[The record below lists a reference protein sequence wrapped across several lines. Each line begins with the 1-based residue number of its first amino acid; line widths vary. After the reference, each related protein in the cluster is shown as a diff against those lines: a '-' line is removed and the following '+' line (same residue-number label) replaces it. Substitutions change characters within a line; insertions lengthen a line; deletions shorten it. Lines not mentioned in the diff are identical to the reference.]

1 MSGKGCNKEHPKP
14 CPKLIRHGNHG
25 PRGCSAG
32 TNCDKF
38 HPKMCPQSLSAGECL
53 TTDCKLRHIIGTR
66 RTTSRQ
72 AKRDGNQVSQHKKS
86 RSNDDAN
93 ADFLDAIKSL
103 KKEIM
108 EAMDA
113 KIATITTQLQ
123 ATSTSPTPTLPV
135 AQFPQIWGLPPQYQ
149 LMGSRMPPLMGNMQ
163 VPVAQTHL

>member
-1 MSGKGCNKEHPKP
+1 MEFLQSCTKHPKP
-14 CPKLIRHGNHG
+14 CPKLIRHGNRG

-53 TTDCKLRHIIGTR
+53 TTDCKLRHIIGTQ

-72 AKRDGNQVSQHKKS
+72 ANRDGNQVSQKKKS
-86 RSNDDAN
+86 RSNDNAN

-123 ATSTSPTPTLPV
+123 ATSTSPIPTLPV

-149 LMGSRMPPLMGNMQ
+149 LME
-163 VPVAQTHL
+163 VACPHSWETSKYQ

>member
-1 MSGKGCNKEHPKP
+1 MSQN
-14 CPKLIRHGNHG
+14 
-25 PRGCSAG
+25 
-32 TNCDKF
+32 
-38 HPKMCPQSLSAGECL
+38 
-53 TTDCKLRHIIGTR
+53 
-66 RTTSRQ
+66 
-72 AKRDGNQVSQHKKS
+72 KKS
-86 RSNDDAN
+86 RSKDDAN